1 MTIMT
6 ADGRILGAEDF
17 RRIPGFRKYS
27 ISRDGDVR
35 NIRTGKLL
43 KEGCNPTTGAYSYTL
58 WRDDGGKTN
67 RNYEG
72 LVQAAWGDE

>member
-1 MTIMT
+1 MSVMT
-6 ADGRILGAEDF
+6 ADGRTLGAEDF

-67 RNYEG
+67 RTYEG